1 MIWILAIFCIG
12 ITCFSGF
19 HQGPIRAGF
28 ALAGVI
34 LACFLTA
41 PLSPIVKT
49 VLPLI
54 GFDHPVWAYVIPPT
68 VTFIV
73 IVIAFNFM
81 GESMHRKVVVK
92 QKYGEDDA
100 RYYRWERMFQR
111 VGLCLGVLTGSVIFF
126 ALLVPVYAF
135 GYFTTEIY
143 GEGKGPIPA
152 RIVTA
157 LRSSL
162 QKEKLDRVVAAYDP
176 LPKTVYTACDTVV
189 LLLKNPAL
197 APKISRYPVVIGLSE
212 RPEYRDLF
220 HDSDIQKAYNDGE
233 IGNLVE
239 NEKIHKILT
248 SPAKSSALYSLL
260 VNNLADLDEFL
271 KTGKSPKYDAE
282 PIIGNW
288 TLNVPGT
295 VLLDRAKKAYPTVS
309 QTLSGR
315 MEVLNKVYGMRL
327 TATFDNQL
335 ILRRGD
341 ANSDESVRLQLR
353 GTWKKNG
360 SNYEFTLADNTP
372 GSGTIEIKNGQ
383 IQLPRNGVTLVFSH
397 D

>member
-1 MIWILAIFCIG
+1 MIWILAIICIG

-28 ALAGVI
+28 ALVGAV
-34 LACFLTA
+34 LACILTA
-41 PLSPIVKT
+41 PLSPIVKAI
-49 VLPLI
+49 LPLI
-54 GFDHPVWAYVIPPT
+54 GFDHPIWAYVIPPA

-73 IVIAFNFM
+73 VLIAFNVM
-81 GESMHRKVVVK
+81 GESVHRKIVVK
-92 QKYGEDDA
+92 QKYDEDDA
-100 RYYRWERMFQR
+100 RFYRWERMYQR
-111 VGLCLGVLTGSVIFF
+111 VGLCLGVLTGAIIFF
-126 ALLVPVYAF
+126 ALLVPIYAF
-135 GYFTTEIY
+135 GYFTMEIY

-157 LRSSL
+157 FRSSL
-162 QKEKLDRVVAAYDP
+162 QTEKLDRVVAAYDP
-176 LPKTVYTACDTVV
+176 LPKSVYTACDTVV

-197 APKISRYPVVIGLSE
+197 APRISRYPVVIGLSE
-212 RPEYRDLF
+212 RAEYRDLF
-220 HDSDIQKAYNDGE
+220 HDSDIQKAYNNGE
-233 IGNLVE
+233 ISDLVQ

-248 SPAKSSALYSLL
+248 DPTMSSALYSLL

-271 KTGKSPKYDAE
+271 KTGKSPKFDAE

-288 TLNVPGT
+288 SLDVPGT
-295 VLLDRAKKAYPTVS
+295 VLQDRAKKAYPTVS
-309 QTLSGR
+309 QALNGR
-315 MEVLNKVYGMRL
+315 MDVLNKVYGMRL

-341 ANSDESVRLQLR
+341 ANSDDSVKLYLR

-360 SNYEFTLADNTP
+360 SNYEFTLADSKP
-372 GSGTIEIKNGQ
+372 GSGTVGIKNGQ
-383 IQLPRNGVTLVFSH
+383 LQLPHNGVTMVFNH